1 MKFSLIIAIYNV
13 EKYLDDCLISVC
25 NQNLS
30 SNEYEIIC
38 VNDGSTDQSLKIIE
52 KYQASSTNIKIIN
65 QKNKGVSSARN
76 AGLKAA
82 MGEYIWFIDGDDMI
96 APNCLK
102 QLYEILLKN
111 NLNILCFIYLTIDE
125 AYTYKQLA
133 APIYMDDKL
142 IDAVEY
148 MPSICQKVFKQD
160 IFITEFYDHLIYGED
175 DEFVF
180 PLILQNMPIKEYNKV
195 LYYYRQHSES
205 ITHKN
210 TYEINQLRIEN
221 TLWRIKHFL
230 EQRDFYNQFID
241 KKQIELIHTYE
252 YNLYAVILINLAKMK
267 PNSKQQISYFNEL
280 RALDVY
286 PYPIQWNRIF
296 TKKSFKSY
304 KMKFHQLLAETI
316 RLFLPIKPCFM
327 IFNFFYYFYLSHNDS
342 IGE

>member
-38 VNDGSTDQSLKIIE
+38 INDGSTDRSLKIIE
-52 KYQASSTNIKIIN
+52 KYQATSTNIKIIN

-82 MGEYIWFIDGDDMI
+82 TGEYIWFIDGDDMI
-96 APNCLK
+96 VANCLK

-111 NLNILCFIYLTIDE
+111 NLNILCFNYLTIDE
-125 AYTYKQLA
+125 TYPYKQLVT
-133 APIYMDDKL
+133 PIYIDDEI

-148 MPSICQKVFKQD
+148 IPSLWQKVFKRD
-160 IFITEFYDHLIYGED
+160 ILTTEFYDHLIYGED

-180 PLILQNMPIKEYNKV
+180 PLILLNMPIKEYNKV
-195 LYYYRQHSES
+195 FYYYRQRSES

-230 EQRDFYNQFID
+230 EQRDFYNQFKN

-280 RALDVY
+280 RALGVY
-286 PYPIQWNRIF
+286 PYPIQWKRLF
-296 TKKSFKSY
+296 TKKSSKSY